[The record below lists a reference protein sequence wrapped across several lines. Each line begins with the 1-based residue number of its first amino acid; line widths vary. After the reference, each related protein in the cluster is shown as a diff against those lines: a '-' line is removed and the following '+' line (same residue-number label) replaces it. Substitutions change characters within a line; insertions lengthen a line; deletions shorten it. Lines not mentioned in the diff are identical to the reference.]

1 MNSNNQS
8 NYNLTYTQIM
18 LTKSLEYTKWTFSLV
33 SKINTQILGL
43 LSELKNNRDKAPPTC
58 SHKASAVRSIA
69 TPTSRYSP
77 EYLTYAHAHSD
88 VKDTPITR
96 LARTAITDKPMN
108 PVTVEI
114 M

>member
-1 MNSNNQS
+1 MCNNYFLI
-8 NYNLTYTQIM
+8 NDINILIIRVEKKGKKKKM
-18 LTKSLEYTKWTFSLV
+18 DKS
-33 SKINTQILGL
+33 
-43 LSELKNNRDKAPPTC
+43 PPTC

-88 VKDTPITR
+88 IKDTPITR
-96 LARTAITDKPMN
+96 LARAAISDKPMN

-114 M
+114 MYMANMTANKVAGVLAA